1 MLARTLHT
9 DGGNNNN
16 ETKFSSYSFAGFG
29 QERFIKD
36 TSDSFFSDAVIFL
49 CKQKLQGLVI
59 YN

>member
-1 MLARTLHT
+1 MTFHT
-9 DGGNNNN
+9 DGGNNS

-36 TSDSFFSDAVIFL
+36 TSDSFFSDAVIFFL
-49 CKQKLQGLVI
+49 CKQKPQGLII